1 MDASLVNASYG
12 AISGIISA
20 SAANSIGKTQAS
32 AANDIRKINNQTATV
47 ITARNAQ
54 LTALQRWAQTV
65 RNVRVN
71 ESVASHQEALAVNF
85 NRSRDART
93 RQNFATNIKEAEESG
108 RMQAAAAA
116 SGITGSVVDVI
127 NQTSVLRR
135 SIENTARVA
144 QEKQIGYDY
153 RKVEVD
159 QRLALLDQ
167 MDNSLI
173 LDNPELLDFGTNV
186 AQTTNLF
193 SAAIGGMGLKGLQAT
208 ATAAGGFFKSS
219 GSSSLDAFLTLNDNY
234 SSVEV

>member
-1 MDASLVNASYG
+1 MDASLISAGYG
-12 AISGIISA
+12 AISGIITA
-20 SAANSIGKTQAS
+20 NAANAVGKIQAS
-32 AANDIRKINNQTATV
+32 AANDIRNINNKTADV
-47 ITARNAQ
+47 ITARNAS
-54 LTALQRWAQTV
+54 LTALQRWSQTV
-65 RNVRVN
+65 RNERVM
-71 ESVASHQEALAVNF
+71 SSIGSHQEALAVNF

-93 RQNFATNIKEAEESG
+93 RANFATNIREAEESG

-135 SIENTARVA
+135 SVENTARLD

-167 MDNSLI
+167 LDNGLI
-173 LDNPELLDFGTNV
+173 FDNPELLDFGTNT
-186 AQTTNLF
+186 AQSTNLF
-193 SAAIGGMGLKGLQAT
+193 SAAIGGMGVKGLQAT
-208 ATAAGGFFKSS
+208 ATAAGNFFKSS
-219 GSSSLDAFLTLNDNY
+219 GSSTLDAFLTLNDNF